1 MIPTPAYESGEQVCQ
16 ILREDLFPEKDF
28 LTHIWS
34 FEEVPEA
41 YQQVKQGNVVKGLVV
56 INKESN

>member
-1 MIPTPAYESGEQVCQ
+1 MKAGEQVCQ